1 MMRVEQLRGGV
12 VEAWHEV
19 HVAVVDST
27 GGLVARTGDPE
38 LVTFWRSAAKPF
50 QALPL
55 VEDGAAARVGLT
67 SEELALACASHSSEP
82 DQVARVL
89 GARSPVRPAPTVVRS
104 GGPRLPDARLTAYG
118 GLLELLGETRRYAR
132 AGAPPRLAH
141 GVLYAARAPRAAALP
156 RGGESLD
163 GGRGRR
169 HPNRCGWMR
178 SRVLRASAEKHGP
191 GVREVGKRGRRN
203 AERGAAARP
212 SRCERPC
219 RAIPRSHF
227 RVPRCR
233 VHAAPPRPHRR

>member
-1 MMRVEQLRGGV
+1 MRVEQIRGGV
-12 VEAWHEV
+12 VEAVHEV

-55 VEDGAAARVGLT
+55 LEDGAAARFGLT

-82 DQVARVL
+82 DQVARV
-89 GARSPVRPAPTVVRS
+89 R
-104 GGPRLPDARLTAYG
+104 
-118 GLLELLGETRRYAR
+118 ELLGETCRYAR
-132 AGAPPRLAH
+132 TGAPPRLAH

-169 HPNRCGWMR
+169 HPNRRGWMR
-178 SRVLRASAEKHGP
+178 SRVLRAAAAKHGA
-191 GVREVGKRGRRN
+191 GVRETCDCGFRIADCGFERRASNPQSAIRNRGIDV
-203 AERGAAARP
+203 AP
-212 SRCERPC
+212 
-219 RAIPRSHF
+219 PRSH
-227 RVPRCR
+227 
-233 VHAAPPRPHRR
+233 RR